1 MSSELSDLALAAA
14 AAITGALVGIV
25 MCAGVILLMAVAGL

>member
-1 MSSELSDLALAAA
+1 MSALSDLMLAGA

-25 MCAGVILLMAVAGL
+25 MCAGVILLCAVLGV